1 MVRKDA
7 KIPPMGDASKVF
19 QRWAVA
25 PHYILE
31 VDFFTGRAAFGR
43 FGIFGKPLI
52 YAIFAV
58 TLVGADAGG
67 AEEQALDTL
76 PTGT

>member
-1 MVRKDA
+1 MD
-7 KIPPMGDASKVF
+7 DASKVF

-25 PHYILE
+25 SHYILQ
-31 VDFFTGRAAFGR
+31 VDFFTGRAAFGG
-43 FGIFGKPLI
+43 FGIFGKPLT

-58 TLVGADAGG
+58 ILVGADAGG
-67 AEEQALDTL
+67 AEKQALDTL